1 MEPCSFWQTNTAI
14 AIRSSM
20 CYWRR
25 KIARG
30 DHSEN
35 ALLKFNHFSAK
46 HEAYRNKKTVIE
58 IPVEPPKDEWK
69 PSPLQWT

>member
-1 MEPCSFWQTNTAI
+1 MEANFWQTNEAI

-20 CYWRR
+20 SYWRK
-25 KIARG
+25 KIAKG

-46 HEAYRNKKTVIE
+46 HEAYRNKKAAI
-58 IPVEPPKDEWK
+58 VELPTLPTQDEWK
-69 PSPLQWT
+69 PPPLSWD

>member
-1 MEPCSFWQTNTAI
+1 MEPCNFWQTNTAI

-20 CYWRR
+20 SYWKK

-35 ALLKFNHFSAK
+35 ALLKFNYFAAK
-46 HEAYRNKKTVIE
+46 HEAYRNKKVVIE
-58 IPVEPPKDEWK
+58 PPAPQQEVIWQ
-69 PSPLQWT
+69 PPPLSWD